1 MMIVMI
7 MVKINDAPAK
17 SGEGRDDDDTG
28 NAFDKSRDE
37 VAEKDEL
44 VMISVS
50 KLDERM
56 F

>member
-1 MMIVMI
+1 MMM
-7 MVKINDAPAK
+7 MLVKLNNSPAK

-44 VMISVS
+44 MS
-50 KLDERM
+50 
-56 F
+56 